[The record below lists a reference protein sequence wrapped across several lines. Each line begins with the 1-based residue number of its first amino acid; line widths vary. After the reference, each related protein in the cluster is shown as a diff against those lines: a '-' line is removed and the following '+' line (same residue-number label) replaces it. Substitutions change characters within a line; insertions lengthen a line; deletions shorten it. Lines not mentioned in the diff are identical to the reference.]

1 MAKNRITIK
10 KLSKETELDVEDII
24 LRLWEGGLGYLE
36 ENYELVGSNL
46 RQARRILGLP
56 TRRELTSIAYWQ
68 KRFSLNSDDF
78 FDFMKER
85 GISISPSKKQLPPN
99 LINRLKTEAKQYESN
114 QIGLTE
120 RLYDQPDVVIQE
132 KFKFEVCGHSYN
144 QQDIRWIKTEEVLKI
159 HDELVNDFTNRKDPI
174 SPPGVKSID
183 LLESACFHPKTS
195 LNGIYKYCTIESVA
209 AALLYALVHN
219 HPFHNGNKRTALVSM
234 LAFLDKNGITLQC
247 SDDELFDFVLE
258 VAKHRLV
265 SFGDRYKSDREICK
279 ITEWIVKESRVVERG
294 DRPIEW
300 RKLRK
305 ILSGYDCNFDLKTG
319 NRMDI
324 YRVIPRTKRRFGF
337 SSKAET
343 LYTQVAYR
351 NEGSEVT
358 RDTIKKI
365 RKELKLNYEHGIDA
379 KEFYSGSQND
389 PAYFITRYRKILVRL
404 SRL

>member
-1 MAKNRITIK
+1 M
-10 KLSKETELDVEDII
+10 
-24 LRLWEGGLGYLE
+24 GYLE
-36 ENYELVGSNL
+36 ENHELVGSNL

-68 KRFSLNSDDF
+68 ERFSLNRDDF
-78 FDFMKER
+78 FDFMNER
-85 GISISPSKKQLPPN
+85 GISISRSKKQLPPN
-99 LINRLKTEAKQYESN
+99 LINRLKAEAKQYESN
-114 QIGLTE
+114 QIVLSE
-120 RLYDQPDVVIQE
+120 RFNNKPSVAIKE
-132 KFKFEVCGHSYN
+132 EFKFELSGRPYN

-159 HDELVNDFTNRKDPI
+159 HDELVSDFANRKDPI
-174 SPPGVKSID
+174 SPPGVKSMD

-234 LAFLDKNGITLQC
+234 LAFLDKNGVALQC
-247 SDDELFDFVLE
+247 SDNELFDFVLE

-265 SFGDRYKSDREICK
+265 SSSDRYKSDREICK
-279 ITEWIVKESRVVERG
+279 ITEWIAKNSRVVERG

-305 ILSGYDCNFDLKTG
+305 ILSGYDCVLDLKPG
-319 NRMDI
+319 SKMDI
-324 YRVIPRTKRRFGF
+324 HRVISRKKRRFGF
-337 SSKAET
+337 SSKEEN

-351 NEGSEVT
+351 NEGSEVSLST
-358 RDTIKKI
+358 VKKI
-365 RKELKLNYEHGIDA
+365 RKDLKLNDEHGIDA
-379 KEFYSGSQND
+379 KKFYSGSQDD

-404 SRL
+404 ARL

>member
-1 MAKNRITIK
+1 M
-10 KLSKETELDVEDII
+10 
-24 LRLWEGGLGYLE
+24 GYLE
-36 ENYELVGSNL
+36 ENHELVGSNL
-46 RQARRILGLP
+46 REARRILGLP

-99 LINRLKTEAKQYESN
+99 LINRLKAEAKQYESN
-114 QIGLTE
+114 QIGLSK
-120 RLYDQPDVVIQE
+120 RLDDKPDVVVKE
-132 KFKFEVCGHSYN
+132 KFKFELSGHSYN

-159 HDELVNDFTNRKDPI
+159 HDELVSDFANRKDPI
-174 SPPGVKSID
+174 SPPGLKSID

-247 SDDELFDFVLE
+247 SDNELFDFVLE
-258 VAKHRLV
+258 VAKHSLV
-265 SFGDRYKSDREICK
+265 SSSDRYKPDREICK
-279 ITEWIVKESRVVERG
+279 ITEWIVKNSRIVKRG
-294 DRPIEW
+294 NRPIEW

-305 ILSGYDCNFDLKTG
+305 ILSGYNCVLDLKTG

-324 YRVIPRTKRRFGF
+324 YRGIPRKKTTIWIFFKSGN
-337 SSKAET
+337 SI
-343 LYTQVAYR
+343 YT
-351 NEGSEVT
+351 
-358 RDTIKKI
+358 
-365 RKELKLNYEHGIDA
+365 
-379 KEFYSGSQND
+379 SG
-389 PAYFITRYRKILVRL
+389 LW
-404 SRL
+404 

>member
-1 MAKNRITIK
+1 M
-10 KLSKETELDVEDII
+10 
-24 LRLWEGGLGYLE
+24 GYLE
-36 ENYELVGSNL
+36 ENHELVGSNL
-46 RQARRILGLP
+46 RRARRILGLP
-56 TRRELTSIAYWQ
+56 TRRELTSITYWQ
-68 KRFSLNSDDF
+68 KRFSLNPDDF

-120 RLYDQPDVVIQE
+120 KLDDKPDFVIQE
-132 KFKFEVCGHSYN
+132 KFKFELFGHSYN

-159 HDELVNDFTNRKDPI
+159 HDELVNDFANRKDPI

-195 LNGIYKYCTIESVA
+195 LNGIYKYCTTESVA

-219 HPFHNGNKRTALVSM
+219 HPFYNGNKRTALVSM

-258 VAKHRLV
+258 VAKHRLA
-265 SFGDRYKSDREICK
+265 SFSDRHKSDREICK
-279 ITEWIVKESRVVERG
+279 ITEWIVKESRIVERG
-294 DRPIEW
+294 DRRIEW

-305 ILSGYDCNFDLKTG
+305 ILSGYNCDLDLKTG

-324 YRVIPRTKRRFGF
+324 YRIIPRIKRRFGY
-337 SSKAET
+337 SKEQN
-343 LYTQVAYR
+343 LYTQVGYR
-351 NEGSEVT
+351 NEGSEVSF
-358 RDTIKKI
+358 DAIKRI
-365 RKELKLNYEHGIDA
+365 RKELKLNDEHGIDA

-389 PAYFITRYRKILVRL
+389 PAYFITKYRKILVRL

>member
-1 MAKNRITIK
+1 M
-10 KLSKETELDVEDII
+10 
-24 LRLWEGGLGYLE
+24 GYLE
-36 ENYELVGSNL
+36 ENHELVGSNL
-46 RQARRILGLP
+46 RRARRILGLP

-68 KRFSLNSDDF
+68 KRFSLNPDDF

-114 QIGLTE
+114 QVELIE
-120 RLYDQPDVVIQE
+120 RLDDKSDIVIQE
-132 KFKFEVCGHSYN
+132 KFKFELFGHSYN
-144 QQDIRWIKTEEVLKI
+144 QRDIRWIKTEEVLKI
-159 HDELVNDFTNRKDPI
+159 HDELVSDFANRKDPI
-174 SPPGVKSID
+174 SPPGIKSID

-234 LAFLDKNGITLQC
+234 LAFLDRNGITLQC

-265 SFGDRYKSDREICK
+265 SFGDRYKPDREICK
-279 ITEWIVKESRVVERG
+279 ITEWIVKKSRIVERG

-300 RKLRK
+300 RKLQR
-305 ILSGYDCNFDLKTG
+305 ILTNYNCDFNLKSG

-324 YRVIPRTKRRFGF
+324 HRVIPRKKRRFVY
-337 SSKAET
+337 SKEEN

-351 NEGSEVT
+351 NEGREVA

-365 RKELKLNYEHGIDA
+365 RRELKLNDEHGIDA